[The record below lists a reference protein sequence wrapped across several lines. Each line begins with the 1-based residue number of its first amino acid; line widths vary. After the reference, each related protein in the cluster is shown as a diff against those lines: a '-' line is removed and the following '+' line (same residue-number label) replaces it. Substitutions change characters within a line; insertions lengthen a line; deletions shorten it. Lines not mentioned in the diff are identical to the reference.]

1 MFIILILNIIVYVL
15 KTGTYRE
22 YCEGKSFIFL
32 KKTSETN
39 RASYDLLKIE
49 CKTFTKH
56 SYSGR
61 PFTSYH
67 YTVRNKKNSATVVI
81 RI

>member
-1 MFIILILNIIVYVL
+1 MSTVKANPSYF
-15 KTGTYRE
+15 
-22 YCEGKSFIFL
+22 S
-32 KKTSETN
+32 KKTLETN
-39 RASYDLLKIE
+39 RAGYDLLKIE

-67 YTVRNKKNSATVVI
+67 YTVGNKTKNSVTIVI

>member
-1 MFIILILNIIVYVL
+1 MNIVKANSRILLNKL
-15 KTGTYRE
+15 
-22 YCEGKSFIFL
+22 
-32 KKTSETN
+32 SETN
-39 RASYDLLKIE
+39 RPSYALLKIE

-61 PFTSYH
+61 AFTSYH
-67 YTVRNKKNSATVVI
+67 YTRETKKNSTTIII